1 MKSLEQL
8 HEICERMRKVVQL
21 REENAKEILEKA
33 AMCESGKDADGNTYR
48 THVLVCGGTGC
59 TSSGSARIR
68 ERLEKE
74 IEANGLSDEV
84 CVVKTGCFGLC
95 ALGPIMIV
103 YPEGTFYSMVQEED
117 IPEIVT
123 EHLLKGNVVKHL
135 LYEETVKADKIIP
148 LNETNFYKKQH
159 RVALRNCGVIN
170 PEKID
175 EYIGTGGYEALG
187 IVLTEKKP
195 EDVIQILLDS
205 GLRGRGGAGFP
216 TGLKWKF
223 AAGNDADQKYV
234 CCNADEGDPGA
245 FMDRSILE
253 GDPHAVLEAMAI
265 AGYAIGAS
273 QGYIYVR
280 AEYPIAVQR
289 LEIAIEQAREYG
301 LLGKNIFDS
310 GFDFDIEL
318 RLGAGAFVCGEETAL
333 MTSIEG
339 NRGEPRPRPPF
350 PALKGLFQ
358 KPTILNNVETYAN
371 IPQIIVNGPEWF
383 ASMGT
388 EKSKGTKVFALGG
401 KIHNTGLVEIPMGT
415 TLREIVEEIGGGVP
429 NGKKFKAAQTGGPS
443 GGCIPADHLDIP
455 IDYDN
460 LLSIGSMMGSGG
472 LIVMDEDTCMV
483 DIAKFFLEFTV
494 DESCGKC
501 TPCRIGTRRML
512 EILEKITKGQATME
526 DLDKLEELCYHL
538 QSNSLCALGQTAP
551 NPVLSTLRYFR
562 DEYIAHIV
570 DKKCPAGVCKDL
582 LQYKIDPDKCKGCT
596 LCARTCPADAIIG
609 KVKEVHMINPEKCLK
624 CGACME
630 KCRFGA
636 IYKE

>member
-443 GGCIPADHLDIP
+443 GGCIPAEHLDIP

-501 TPCRIGTRRML
+501 TPCRIGTRRMF